1 MNNITVKINQK
12 TKGIWQI
19 KQGDI
24 KSNFWYDYEEKD
36 GTWILVTSEE
46 TYYRNRRLVLWII
59 I

>member
-46 TYYRNRRLVLWII
+46 TYYRNRRLVL
-59 I
+59 